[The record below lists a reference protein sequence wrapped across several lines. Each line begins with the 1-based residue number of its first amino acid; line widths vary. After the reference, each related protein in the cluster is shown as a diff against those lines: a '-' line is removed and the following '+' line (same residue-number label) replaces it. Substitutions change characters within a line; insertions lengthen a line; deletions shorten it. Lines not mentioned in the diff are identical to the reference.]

1 MVLPLVLALLAA
13 SCADIGDLFGSY
25 GRLHEVRQRVAA
37 VPGGAKATVT
47 LADQRHLT
55 IALSNDAIAMLSDG
69 ERQARALAIARA
81 AYRAYFYR
89 AALERV
95 DVVAGDALKTLSF
108 RTSLLVESA
117 STPVAPAP
125 PPSTPVH
132 LYFVPI
138 GEVREAMINDLA
150 SHFRARFS
158 MPITVLARMSPVPAT
173 YNRSRKQINAV
184 SLNAAMRE
192 QYADV
197 MRDPDSRLIGIT
209 PDDMYFENIPR
220 WQFTFSVRDGDHRA
234 AVVSYARMDPG
245 IFGNEPDDDLLVGRL
260 RKMVAKDIGVM
271 CYERAL
277 SDNPRSVLYGN
288 ILGTDELDV
297 MTEEFDPV
305 DLKAKGGA
313 ADSK

>member
-1 MVLPLVLALLAA
+1 MMQSRRRLHTCIRAVVPVRCRATHLQCVAFPLVFALLAA
-13 SCADIGDLFGSY
+13 SCADIGDLFGPY

-37 VPGGAKATVT
+37 LPGGADATVT

-55 IALSNDAIAMLSDG
+55 IGLRNEAIAMLSDG

-95 DVVAGDALKTLSF
+95 DVVAGDALQTLSF

-117 STPVAPAP
+117 STPAAAMP

-138 GEVREAMINDLA
+138 GEVRDAMINDLA
-150 SHFRARFS
+150 SHFRSRFS
-158 MPITVLARMSPVPAT
+158 MPITVLAGMSPVPAT
-173 YNRSRKQINAV
+173 YNQSRKQINAV

-192 QYADV
+192 
-197 MRDPDSRLIGIT
+197 
-209 PDDMYFENIPR
+209 
-220 WQFTFSVRDGDHRA
+220 FTFSVRDGDHRA

-245 IFGNEPDDDLLVGRL
+245 IFGNEPDDDLLAGRL

-277 SDNPRSVLYGN
+277 SDNPRSVPYGN

-305 DLKAKGGA
+305 DLKSEGGA
-313 ADSK
+313 AESK